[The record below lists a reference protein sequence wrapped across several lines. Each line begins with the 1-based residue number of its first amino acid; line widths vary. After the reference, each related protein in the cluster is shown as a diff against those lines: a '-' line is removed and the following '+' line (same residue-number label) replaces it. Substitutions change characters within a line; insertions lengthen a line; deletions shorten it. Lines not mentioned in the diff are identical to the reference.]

1 MLQGIDVTIAEGDAR
16 TGEAVGGADRE
27 WIQVCRGR
35 GRGRAKDA
43 GGQNKSGGYQ
53 LFLSNSIVPATTVS
67 ITAAA
72 ASSRRRTKEA
82 PMAIVTDTFL
92 RF

>member
-1 MLQGIDVTIAEGDAR
+1 MLQGIDATIAEGDAR

-35 GRGRAKDA
+35 GRGR
-43 GGQNKSGGYQ
+43 GQNKSGGYQ
-53 LFLSNSIVPATTVS
+53 LLLSNSIVPATTVS

-72 ASSRRRTKEA
+72 ASSRRRTEEA